1 MAFCRC
7 THFMRRGSPTIAPS
21 MRQWFCRD
29 DASVTSELYFERLNS
44 NCAGRAPEGKGSQ
57 SPTHAPR
64 WRSTRQ
70 SDAMNQRFS
79 FTSNCPRCQRDRVI
93 ETYTR
98 GALLRLLDLGPH
110 RGKLRRMR
118 GALDRRSRS
127 TGPDRPGRGGERRA
141 EPPLKER
148 PGDRQ
153 RPSTD
158 VGSGT

>member
-1 MAFCRC
+1 MAFCRF

-29 DASVTSELYFERLNS
+29 DASVTSRLYFERLNS

-98 GALLRLLDLGPH
+98 GALLRLLDLGSPIEASCAECAAH
-110 RGKLRRMR
+110 WTVGAEARVQIARAVAASVARSLR
-118 GALDRRSRS
+118 
-127 TGPDRPGRGGERRA
+127 
-141 EPPLKER
+141 
-148 PGDRQ
+148 
-153 RPSTD
+153 
-158 VGSGT
+158 